1 MKTWNDWI
9 DESVLSYLTA
19 GLLGIVSFVIQ
30 VVNNPLYPPNHN
42 DFLGLASDTSLLWA
56 PWLQLEGLLAHFVSA
71 PAYYEV
77 IGFATISLTL
87 FCLFFAVS
95 RVTNRFGG
103 LTAATLFAL
112 SPFAARGASV
122 IPLPSLIGLFLTSFV
137 VMTGYGRDKVSAAFL
152 IVASVAIGFFPLY
165 ALAVLFAIASAMV
178 FDWLEYPS
186 STSFRTGLTGM
197 SLLPSLTATLVY
209 DWSGIMT
216 LYSESFS
223 VISQTLPQGFSLP
236 TLLTWFGPL
245 TVVFAVVAAYR
256 SIGGVANNTPIFVGL
271 AVIGGIIFGQ
281 RFVDPL
287 LGFSL
292 LGLGLFGLCGVGVH
306 DVMNIKVRERYRL
319 VLYAT
324 VFLLILVALIN
335 LVAFLEVDVEASR
348 PTVDDVAGYDALP
361 DQGISQVM
369 VSPRESALARYY
381 LGTGAVP
388 GSWQLSFA
396 DDSNVYE
403 RVFITDLV
411 EDVPDNTTLVVSNW
425 VRERTQS
432 DIVDRLRSSQCFQP
446 VLSADGFSA
455 WSSGCVV
462 TVSVAESPA
471 ADSPGD

>member
-19 GLLGIVSFVIQ
+19 VLLGIVSFVIQ
-30 VVNNPLYPPNHN
+30 VVNNLLYPPNHN
-42 DFLGLASDTSLLWA
+42 DFLGLASNTSLLWA
-56 PWLQLEGLLAHFVSA
+56 PWIQLERLLAHFVSA

-77 IGFATISLTL
+77 IGFTTISLTL

-103 LTAATLFAL
+103 LTAAILFAL

-152 IVASVAIGFFPLY
+152 ILGSFAIGFFPLY
-165 ALAVLFAIASAMV
+165 AVAVLFAITSSFV
-178 FDWLEYPS
+178 FEWLEYPP
-186 STSFRTGLTGM
+186 STSFRRGLAGI
-197 SLLPSLTATLVY
+197 SLLPSFTTTLLS
-209 DWSGIMT
+209 DWQGILT

-245 TVVFAVVAAYR
+245 TVVFAVIAAYR
-256 SIGGVANNTPIFVGL
+256 SVGGVANNTPVFIGL
-271 AVIGGIIFGQ
+271 ALIGAIIFAQ

-306 DVMNIKVRERYRL
+306 DVMNIQVRKRYRL
-319 VLYAT
+319 ILYGT

-335 LVAFLEVDVEASR
+335 LIAFLEVDVEASR
-348 PTVDDVAGYDALP
+348 PTPEDIAGYATLDEL
-361 DQGISQVM
+361 GTNKVM
-369 VSPRESALARYY
+369 VSPRESVLARYY
-381 LGTGAVP
+381 LGDDAVP

-396 DDSNVYE
+396 KDSNVYE

-411 EDVPDNTTLVVSNW
+411 EEVPANTTLVVSNW
-425 VRERTQS
+425 VQERTQS

-446 VLSADGFSA
+446 VVSTKGFSA
-455 WSSGCVV
+455 WSSECVV
-462 TVSVAESPA
+462 EVSVAESPSA
-471 ADSPGD
+471 NAPSA